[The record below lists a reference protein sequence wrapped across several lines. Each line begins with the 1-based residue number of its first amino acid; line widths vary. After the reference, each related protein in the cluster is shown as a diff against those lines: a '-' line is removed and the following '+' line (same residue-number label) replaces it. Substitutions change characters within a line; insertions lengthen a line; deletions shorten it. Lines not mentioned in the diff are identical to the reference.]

1 MGHKTAYEYG
11 RTANEAAKMMKWV
24 DPSIE
29 LVACGSAAH
38 DMPTFGSWEYQM
50 LDECYDNVD
59 YVSLHRYYGNPT
71 NDTPG
76 FLARSMDL
84 EDFIREVVA
93 ICDAVGGKKH
103 SKKKLNL
110 SFDEWNVWYH
120 SNQQDQEVWKRDRWG
135 RALPLL
141 EDIYNFEDALLAG
154 AILITFL
161 KNADRVKVAC
171 LAQLVNVIAPIM
183 TRNGGGAWAQTI
195 YWPLMHASRFG
206 RGTALKPIISSP
218 AYDCQDYEKVP
229 LVDAAAALQDD
240 GGLTIF
246 ALNRDLKE
254 DITLECD
261 LRAFGDLK
269 PVEHIVLHHD
279 DVKAV
284 NTEDNPNEVRPSK
297 GRCGKMDAGRVN
309 IKLPALSWN
318 VIRFSNL

>member
-1 MGHKTAYEYG
+1 
-11 RTANEAAKMMKWV
+11 MMKWV

-38 DMPTFGSWEYQM
+38 DMPTYGDWEYTM
-50 LDECYDNVD
+50 LNECYENVD

-84 EDFIREVVA
+84 DDFIREVVA
-93 ICDAVGGKKH
+93 ICDAVGGRKH

-120 SNQQDQEVWKRDRWG
+120 SNQQDQEVWKADKWG

-141 EDIYNFEDALLAG
+141 EDVYNFEDALLAG

-183 TRNGGGAWAQTI
+183 TRNGGGVWAQTI
-195 YWPLMHASRFG
+195 FWPMMHASKYG
-206 RGTALKPIISSP
+206 RGTALRPVLSSP
-218 AYDCQDYEKVP
+218 VYDCRDFEKVP
-229 LVDAAAALQDD
+229 LVDAAATLGDD
-240 GGLTIF
+240 GSVTIF
-246 ALNRDLKE
+246 AINRDGKE
-254 DITLECD
+254 DIALDCD
-261 LRAFGDLK
+261 LRAFSGLV
-269 PVEHIVLHHD
+269 PAEHIVLHHD

-284 NTEDNPNEVRPSK
+284 NTEKNPDEVVPK
-297 GRCGKMDAGRVN
+297 NGRKAKLDGGKMTV
-309 IKLPALSWN
+309 KLPALSWN
-318 VIRFSNL
+318 VIRLTPGK